1 MLAEVKEIW
10 KSITDKDVPVGIIFS
25 LIVIDCIFTTEQ
37 ITTTLLSFVSKGTIT
52 IIHTLSGT
60 IYTFAVWASIAALG
74 VLFFIACCRGIIN
87 KIRKGGDLWEVEKMM
102 ISLQIE
108 FENIYKKVA
117 VLTIIITLTKHIL
130 GKPIAA
136 NFWPTLALMLDV
148 VVVLGCLGTTT
159 SNKLSNT

>member
-87 KIRKGGDLWEVEKMM
+87 KIRK
-102 ISLQIE
+102 S
-108 FENIYKKVA
+108 
-117 VLTIIITLTKHIL
+117 VL
-130 GKPIAA
+130 
-136 NFWPTLALMLDV
+136 
-148 VVVLGCLGTTT
+148 
-159 SNKLSNT
+159 